1 MWLKNEFLY
10 ELSISL
16 DWVWLVLQL
25 NNGIFDINIKFI
37 ILIKKLAEISFC
49 GSVTL
54 KNLLLLW
61 ISVDKKISLVQNA

>member
-49 GSVTL
+49 SFVTL